1 MNKQF
6 YIQGNRVVNHSTV
19 LNGDE
24 KILWQEIAHNLNNAG
39 CCKLTNEELAKIFR
53 VSPKTIS
60 ERVNSL
66 KKKGFVTVTLETR
79 NHSRRI
85 YPTYP
90 GEFDEA
96 VPTEEQMEIYV
107 AKLNEA
113 HQKSIRLTELSFK
126 SLVDKLRFSP
136 ILDEIEDNTTQFALT
151 LDQIKFLGKFAVC
164 FPDKEIDIQL
174 SSVTKQIDYELLFNA
189 IVESEFL
196 PNANNLSLRWIIDHY
211 DELVSK
217 EKYKV
222 FDWKKELLSKMQ
234 EKDKLHGRTYT
245 REELNAFIQSVDEV
259 KI

>member
-19 LNGDE
+19 LNGEE

-66 KKKGFVTVTLETR
+66 KRKGFVTVTLESR

-90 GEFDEA
+90 GEFDEQ
-96 VPTEEQMEIYV
+96 VPTEEEMELYV
-107 AKLNEA
+107 AKLEEA

-126 SLVDKLRFSP
+126 SLIDKLRFSP
-136 ILDEIEDNTTQFALT
+136 VLDDIEDNTTQFALN

-174 SSVTKQIDYELLFNA
+174 SSISNAIDYELLFDA
-189 IVESEFL
+189 IISSEFL
-196 PNANNLSLRWIIDHY
+196 PKANNLSLRWIIDHY

-217 EKYKV
+217 EKYKA
-222 FDWKKELLSKMQ
+222 FDWKKELLTKMQ
-234 EKDKLHGRTYT
+234 SKENNPGRTYT
-245 REELNAFIQSVDEV
+245 REELNDYISSVDDIE
-259 KI
+259 I

>member
-6 YIQGNRVVNHSTV
+6 YIQGNRVVNHSIV
-19 LNGDE
+19 LNGEE

-53 VSPKTIS
+53 VAPKTIS

-79 NHSRRI
+79 SHSRRI

-90 GEFDEA
+90 GEFDEQ

-126 SLVDKLRFSP
+126 ALVEKLRYSP

-174 SSVTKQIDYELLFNA
+174 SSISKAIDYELLFDA
-189 IVESEFL
+189 IISSEFL
-196 PNANNLSLRWIIDHY
+196 PKANNLSLRWIIDHY

-222 FDWKKELLSKMQ
+222 FDWKKELLSKMH

>member
-6 YIQGNRVVNHSTV
+6 YIQGNRVVNHSTI
-19 LNGDE
+19 LTGDE

-39 CCKLTNEELAKIFR
+39 CCKLSNEEIAKIFR

-126 SLVDKLRFSP
+126 ALVDKLRYSP
-136 ILDEIEDNTTQFALT
+136 ILDEVENNTTQFALN
-151 LDQIKFLGKFAVC
+151 LEQIKFLGKFAIC

-189 IVESEFL
+189 IAESEFL
-196 PNANNLSLRWIIDHY
+196 PKANNLSLRWIIDHY
-211 DELVSK
+211 DELVSQ
-217 EKYKV
+217 EKYKA
-222 FDWKKELLSKMQ
+222 FDWKKELLTKMH

-245 REELNAFIQSVDEV
+245 REELNGYIPSVDDIE
-259 KI
+259 I